1 MQSDFSRRKKT
12 EITEFLHSIFNNYS
26 YEKMKKTFTIIALLL
41 ISTFAFSQKFVK
53 INVDNLNDTKKLF
66 DNSSLKIHYYNDD
79 FVLATTLSGFD
90 FKNCNNE
97 ISILDE
103 NAFANNN
110 AYYIT
115 YCDKANQD
123 SYISN
128 VNKKLQILHRN
139 DNFLIV
145 KSLNG
150 NAVPYKNDGVV
161 AIFDKEAKLPVI
173 SRDYPV
179 IEEENPII
187 REMMNQVNMDSLE
200 ATVQFL
206 QDYGER
212 KFNGSHIAQARD
224 WVEAKMIALG
234 LETEVQ
240 QFYVSSWM
248 GSATCHNVIGI
259 QRGTLYPDTYVV
271 CGGHYDSFSY
281 YGQCPGADD
290 NATGTAAVLESARI
304 LTQYEFEYSI
314 IYCVFS
320 AEECGLYGSE
330 AYADRCADED
340 MEILGYFNNDMNG
353 YLNPGDEIHIDCI
366 YPDYVAP
373 IGDYYMNV
381 GSVYF
386 PEMQI
391 RHVELSGGDSDHT
404 SFNNAGY
411 MGIYPFEDVDHYSP
425 DIHTSN
431 DLIGNSVNSFEMS
444 QRYTQMNI
452 GCLTELA
459 NPVGSPS
466 ISCNPP
472 LKFEIIYPEKNV
484 SSLTLSWFEP
494 EEGSTG
500 NLVRYDVYRDMNV
513 IASSEEETY
522 YEDTITVGATAL
534 YNVVAVYSDGCE
546 ASTDTLIG
554 IGVSGEGIN
563 ENCERILTVY
573 PNPASEML
581 TIINNSS
588 IETKVEIVNMVG
600 QVVKRFEIIDRKELN
615 ISDLESGV
623 YFVKMNG
630 STEKIVIE

>member
-1 MQSDFSRRKKT
+1 
-12 EITEFLHSIFNNYS
+12 
-26 YEKMKKTFTIIALLL
+26 MKKTLALIALMFLTTL
-41 ISTFAFSQKFVK
+41 AFSQKFVK
-53 INVDNLNDTKKLF
+53 INVENLKDTQRLF
-66 DNSSLKIHYYNDD
+66 GNQNLKIHYYNDD
-79 FVLATTLSGFD
+79 FVLATTLDGFD
-90 FKNCNNE
+90 NAQNE
-97 ISILDE
+97 VIVLDNE
-103 NAFANNN
+103 AFAEND
-110 AYYIT
+110 AYHIV
-115 YCDKANQD
+115 YCDKNNQD

-128 VNKKLQILHRN
+128 VKENLQILYGN
-139 DNFLIV
+139 DNLLIV
-145 KSLNG
+145 KSIG
-150 NAVPYKNDGVV
+150 GTAVPFKNDGVV
-161 AIFDKEAKLPVI
+161 AVFNKEAKLPVVT
-173 SRDYPV
+173 RDYPV
-179 IEEENPII
+179 ITEENPII

-224 WVEAKMIALG
+224 WVEAKMLSYG

-240 QFYVSSWM
+240 EFHVSSWM
-248 GSATCHNVIGI
+248 GSATCHNLIGI

-271 CGGHYDSFSY
+271 CGSHYDSFAWSDL
-281 YGQCPGADD
+281 CPGADD

-330 AYADRCADED
+330 AYADRCASEG

-366 YPDYVAP
+366 YPNSVEP
-373 IGDYYMNV
+373 IGAYYMNV

-391 RHVELSGGDSDHT
+391 QHVNLDYGDSDHT
-404 SFNNAGY
+404 SFNNVGY
-411 MGIYPFEDVDHYSP
+411 MGIYPFEDVNHESP
-425 DIHTSN
+425 YIHTSE

-459 NPVGSPS
+459 NPTDEAPV
-466 ISCNPP
+466 IACNAPQN
-472 LKFEIIYPEKNV
+472 FFIDYPIGKEMT
-484 SSLTLSWFEP
+484 SLLLSWQAP

-500 NLVRYDVYRDMNV
+500 DLVRYDVYRDMNL
-513 IASSEEETY
+513 IDSMEDELSY
-522 YEDTITVGATAL
+522 IDTITVGVTAL
-534 YNVVAVYSDGCE
+534 YHVVAVYSDGCE
-546 ASTDTLIG
+546 ASTDTL
-554 IGVSGEGIN
+554 VGEGIPDGIG
-563 ENCERILTVY
+563 ENCENTFAIY

-581 TIINNSS
+581 TIINNSN
-588 IETKVEIVNMVG
+588 IGTEVEIVNMVG
-600 QVVKRFEIIDRKELN
+600 QVVKRFEIIDKKELN

-623 YFVKMNG
+623 YFVEMNG
-630 STEKIVIE
+630 VSMKLVVE

>member
-1 MQSDFSRRKKT
+1 
-12 EITEFLHSIFNNYS
+12 
-26 YEKMKKTFTIIALLL
+26 MKKAFTLVALMLVTTL
-41 ISTFAFSQKFVK
+41 AFSQKFVK
-53 INVDNLNDTKKLF
+53 INVGNQKDTERLFNDS
-66 DNSSLKIHYYNDD
+66 NLKIHYYNDD
-79 FVLATTLSGFD
+79 FVLATASEGFSTQ
-90 FKNCNNE
+90 NE
-97 ISILDE
+97 TIVIDNE
-103 NAFANNN
+103 AFAGND

-115 YCDKANQD
+115 YCNKENQD

-128 VNKKLQILHRN
+128 VKENLDVLYGN

-145 KSLNG
+145 KSIAG
-150 NAVPYKNDGVV
+150 SVMPFKNDGVV
-161 AIFDKEAKLPVI
+161 AVFNKEAKLPV
-173 SRDYPV
+173 RNREYPV

-187 REMMNQVNMDSLE
+187 REMMNQVSMDSLE

-212 KFNGSHIAQARD
+212 KFNGTHIAQARE
-224 WVEAKMIALG
+224 WVKGKMEALG
-234 LETEVQ
+234 LETEIQ
-240 QFYVSSWM
+240 EFYVSSWL

-271 CGGHYDSFSY
+271 CGGHYDSFAWG
-281 YGQCPGADD
+281 GQCPGADD

-314 IYCVFS
+314 IYCAFS

-330 AYADRCADED
+330 AYANRCANQG

-366 YPDYVAP
+366 YPNSVAP

-386 PEMQI
+386 PEMQV
-391 RHVELSGGDSDHT
+391 RHVILEEGDSDHT
-404 SFNNAGY
+404 SFNNVGY
-411 MGIYPFEDVDHYSP
+411 MGIYPFEDVDNYSP

-459 NPVGSPS
+459 NPIYEPT
-466 ISCNPP
+466 ISCNAP
-472 LKFEIIYPEKNV
+472 LDFHIDYPVVKEM
-484 SSLTLSWFEP
+484 SSLSLGWNAP

-500 NLVRYDVYRDMNV
+500 DLVRYDVYRDMNV
-513 IASSEEETY
+513 IASVEETEY
-522 YEDTITVGATAL
+522 TDTITVGVTAL
-534 YNVVAVYSDGCE
+534 YHVVAVYSDGCE
-546 ASTDTLIG
+546 ASTDTL
-554 IGVSGEGIN
+554 VGEGIPDGIS
-563 ENCERILTVY
+563 ENCEKNLTIY
-573 PNPASEML
+573 PNPAKEML
-581 TIINNSS
+581 TIINNSNL
-588 IETKVEIVNMVG
+588 ETEVEIVNMVG
-600 QVVKRFEIIDRKELN
+600 QIVMRFEVIDKKELN
-615 ISDLESGV
+615 IRDLESGV

-630 STEKIVIE
+630 SSTKIVIE

>member
-1 MQSDFSRRKKT
+1 
-12 EITEFLHSIFNNYS
+12 
-26 YEKMKKTFTIIALLL
+26 MKKTFTLIALMLMTTL
-41 ISTFAFSQKFVK
+41 AFSQKFVK
-53 INVDNLNDTKKLF
+53 INVENLKDTERLF
-66 DNSSLKIHYYNDD
+66 NNSNLKIHYYNDD
-79 FVLATTLSGFD
+79 FVLATASEGFSTQ
-90 FKNCNNE
+90 NE
-97 ISILDE
+97 MVVIDNE
-103 NAFANNN
+103 AFAGND

-128 VNKKLQILHRN
+128 VKENIQILHRN

-161 AIFDKEAKLPVI
+161 AISDKEAKLPVAT
-173 SRDYPV
+173 RDYPV

-200 ATVQFL
+200 ATVQHL

-212 KFNGSHIAQARD
+212 KFNGTHIAQARD
-224 WVEAKMIALG
+224 WVEAKMQALG

-240 QFYVSSWM
+240 EFHVSSLI

-259 QRGTLYPDTYVV
+259 QRGVLYPDTYVV
-271 CGGHYDSFSY
+271 CGGHYDSFAWG
-281 YGQCPGADD
+281 GQCPGADD

-314 IYCVFS
+314 VYCAFS

-330 AYADRCADED
+330 AYADRCA
-340 MEILGYFNNDMNG
+340 MENMDILGYFNNDMNG

-366 YPDYVAP
+366 YPNSVAP
-373 IGDYYMNV
+373 IGDYYINV
-381 GSVYF
+381 GAVYF
-386 PEMQI
+386 PEMQV
-391 RHVELSGGDSDHT
+391 RHVNFNDGDSDHT
-404 SFNNAGY
+404 SFNNVGY
-411 MGIYPFEDVDHYSP
+411 MGIYPFEDYQHYSP

-459 NPVGSPS
+459 NPTAEPIV
-466 ISCNPP
+466 SCNPP
-472 LKFEIIYPEKNV
+472 MNFYIEYPTKSV
-484 SSLTLSWFEP
+484 SSLTLHWSEP

-513 IASSEEETY
+513 IASLEKNTS
-522 YEDTITVGATAL
+522 YEDTITVGVTAR

-546 ASTDTLIG
+546 SSTDTL
-554 IGVSGEGIN
+554 VGEGISGAGVE
-563 ENCERILTVY
+563 ENCESIFTIY
-573 PNPASEML
+573 PNPAKEMI
-581 TIINNSS
+581 TIINNSN
-588 IETKVEIVNMVG
+588 IESEAEIVNTIG
-600 QVVKRFEIIDRKELN
+600 QVVMKFEIVDRKELN
-615 ISDLESGV
+615 ISSLGSGV

-630 STEKIVIE
+630 SSVKIVVE